1 MLPVSNSGLLPNSP
15 VSAFAVSIPP
25 PAGADGR
32 FVLRVG
38 GLCLLL
44 GLLSLYGARA
54 QDVRGGVR
62 LGPAFGFLNDSATP
76 FVSQAGKTEAST
88 NVRIDIHAGGHLVVP
103 LTKHWALQPELQ
115 YVRKG
120 AHLSR
125 TGFSLYTAERYQLSY
140 LQLHLLGR
148 RTIALPGPLS
158 LHAVAGLTGAVA
170 TGATVRRTLQT
181 STRTVEE
188 RVDLLDNDLIR
199 RWDAGV
205 LVGMGLGYPVG
216 HGTVA
221 LELRYNPGVRSL
233 FTANERPA
241 AERGSLGF
249 EPPPLTATPPSL
261 RHDVILVAVSY
272 TVPFER

>member
-1 MLPVSNSGLLPNSP
+1 MTL
-15 VSAFAVSIPP
+15 
-25 PAGADGR
+25 PAGNGGHL
-32 FVLRVG
+32 VLRVG

-44 GLLSLYGARA
+44 ALLSLYGVQA
-54 QDVRGGVR
+54 QDVRGGLR

-88 NVRIDIHAGGHLVVP
+88 NVRIDVHAGGHLVVP
-103 LTKHWALQPELQ
+103 LTPRWSLQPELQ
-115 YVRKG
+115 YARKG

-125 TGFSLYTAERYQLSY
+125 TGLSLYTAERYQLSY
-140 LQLHLLGR
+140 LQGHLLGR
-148 RTIALPGPLS
+148 RDIALPGPFS

-221 LELRYNPGVRSL
+221 LELRYNPGVRAV

-241 AERGSLGF
+241 AERSSLGF

-272 TVPFER
+272 TVPFGP